1 MRSVGCTDIQGKS
14 IPGRTDSKYRA
25 RGKNESGLFEGQN
38 ARQPKQREPRGRA
51 AREED
56 REGGRGQVP
65 KDLVGSEGA

>member
-14 IPGRTDSKYRA
+14 IPGKTDSKYRA
-25 RGKNESGLFEGQN
+25 QGRNESGLFEGQN

-56 REGGRGQVP
+56 REGVRGQVP